1 MVRSRAR
8 SRSRSRSRIERPR
21 TRTRT
26 STDGGRPLRVVPFY
40 LALLH
45 EARRE
50 RRARRDRRRG
60 GLHLHER
67 EGLIGPLLGVPGD
80 GGALLVEREGEEAR
94 RPDQREDEGA
104 GDSGQAARTLL

>member
-1 MVRSRAR
+1 PSRISCRRRTDTTRRRTASSRARIGMVRRRAR
-8 SRSRSRSRIERPR
+8 SRSRSRSRIERPRTR

-80 GGALLVEREGEEAR
+80 GGALL
-94 RPDQREDEGA
+94 
-104 GDSGQAARTLL
+104 